1 MDLTASAALN
11 YTMPNM
17 FSQLVGAFALFTAL
31 PFAQTAP
38 SHDKQCSTAR
48 TEHKRRLFVLT
59 DISNEPDDQMSLVRL
74 LTYANEID
82 IQGISVTTSTWMP
95 DKIDYESVVGVLD
108 GYKKVVNNL
117 NANVPSYAPYP
128 SYKYLLDRVHKGH
141 PVYGR
146 KSLNMSLSD
155 GAKALVKVA
164 DKASVGDPLTVSV
177 WGGSAILAE
186 ALQHVSRTRSED
198 AVDAFVEKLRVY
210 AISDQDDTGIWIR
223 LRYPQLFYVVSLHGF
238 SEYTVA
244 AWNGISGEEY
254 RNFDH
259 GGPDSSIVSN
269 DWLEKNI
276 RLGPLGSHYL
286 NWSFIMEGDTPA
298 FLPLVQN
305 GLGDVNHP
313 EWGSWGGRYTLL
325 DHTNQSRVYADT
337 SDYVVGANGKAFTS
351 KFATIWRWRKDY
363 QFDFAARMKW
373 TVNSKYSENNH
384 QPVAIVN
391 GSCGTAPLKLKY
403 KPGSSIVLDAS
414 NSWDP
419 DGDDLTYDWFH
430 YREPGGAYGRGLEG
444 FDPSLKMKPVLTPK
458 SPNVNITS
466 IKDNRSIVKLETA
479 KSLNDYHKTQ
489 KKFYWLSCI
498 QKNGKTY
505 VYTAPKIEGTWT
517 KASTISNYCLYDAGL
532 LIDDDDSIY
541 VSSGQWTPNGAKS
554 QTWISKLDKN
564 LQVEKQETVFKS
576 NQELGYIEGSRFY
589 KINGTYFLWLT
600 NPGGP
605 YDSWHRV
612 LKNNGKPIKGSG
624 SPHQGAFV
632 ETPEGDYYPQ
642 SNVTIELNYSSMVD
656 GDRAGLVS
664 LRYDAGWI
672 GIAKDGSSITLQIV
686 DNAAID
692 PDNSF
697 VTTSKGNLI
706 ASKSISGS
714 KIWLRYQIST
724 VSPNRSTFLYST
736 DRKTFVKFGQDH
748 ITKQGGRNVLGRLL
762 ANVYWRTANY
772 ISVSH
777 ADYRRTPD
785 IEKLR
790 PRPYS
795 DGLSHEG
802 LVNLKSEHCIAG
814 DIVIHCTGF
823 DKGDDEFEPSL
834 RCELGL
840 EYDPKEFSRWIMLDE
855 KADRTVDDLLPY
867 LRDAPSQYGD
877 CNVTKRTRHGPNR
890 HYRRLVMLGWRDL
903 PAREEME
910 VEAGNLNACTR
921 KRYLEQGKK
930 HSYFIYDYIAY
941 IDTPMKDLGLN
952 PFRKSNVF
960 KEWFVRYKPSDYKTI
975 LDEYL
980 SLRRHRQE
988 IEGAKGENG
997 KAA

>member
-1 MDLTASAALN
+1 MDLASSATLN

-17 FSQLVGAFALFTAL
+17 FSQLVGAFALFTVL
-31 PFAQTAP
+31 PFTQAAP

-117 NANVPSYAPYP
+117 NANVPSHAPYP

-155 GAKALVKVA
+155 GAKALVKAA
-164 DKASVGDPLTVSV
+164 DKASVGDPLTVSI
-177 WGGSAILAE
+177 WGGPAILAE

-198 AVDAFVEKLRVY
+198 AVDAFVERLRVY

-269 DWLEKNI
+269 DWLEENI

-351 KFATIWRWRKDY
+351 KFATIWRWRQDY

-444 FDPSLKMKPVLTPK
+444 FEPSLKMKPVLTPK

-466 IKDNRSIVKLETA
+466 IKEDGSIVKLETA
-479 KSLNDYHKTQ
+479 KSLNDT
-489 KKFYWLSCI
+489 
-498 QKNGKTY
+498 
-505 VYTAPKIEGTWT
+505 
-517 KASTISNYCLYDAGL
+517 
-532 LIDDDDSIY
+532 
-541 VSSGQWTPNGAKS
+541 
-554 QTWISKLDKN
+554 
-564 LQVEKQETVFKS
+564 
-576 NQELGYIEGSRFY
+576 
-589 KINGTYFLWLT
+589 
-600 NPGGP
+600 
-605 YDSWHRV
+605 
-612 LKNNGKPIKGSG
+612 
-624 SPHQGAFV
+624 
-632 ETPEGDYYPQ
+632 
-642 SNVTIELNYSSMVD
+642 M
-656 GDRAGLVS
+656 
-664 LRYDAGWI
+664 
-672 GIAKDGSSITLQIV
+672 
-686 DNAAID
+686 
-692 PDNSF
+692 
-697 VTTSKGNLI
+697 
-706 ASKSISGS
+706 
-714 KIWLRYQIST
+714 
-724 VSPNRSTFLYST
+724 
-736 DRKTFVKFGQDH
+736 H
-748 ITKQGGRNVLGRLL
+748 IIL
-762 ANVYWRTANY
+762 A
-772 ISVSH
+772 
-777 ADYRRTPD
+777 
-785 IEKLR
+785 
-790 PRPYS
+790 
-795 DGLSHEG
+795 
-802 LVNLKSEHCIAG
+802 
-814 DIVIHCTGF
+814 
-823 DKGDDEFEPSL
+823 
-834 RCELGL
+834 
-840 EYDPKEFSRWIMLDE
+840 
-855 KADRTVDDLLPY
+855 
-867 LRDAPSQYGD
+867 LRDATEKPLA
-877 CNVTKRTRHGPNR
+877 T
-890 HYRRLVMLGWRDL
+890 YRRIIL
-903 PAREEME
+903 
-910 VEAGNLNACTR
+910 EA
-921 KRYLEQGKK
+921 K
-930 HSYFIYDYIAY
+930 
-941 IDTPMKDLGLN
+941 
-952 PFRKSNVF
+952 
-960 KEWFVRYKPSDYKTI
+960 
-975 LDEYL
+975 
-980 SLRRHRQE
+980 
-988 IEGAKGENG
+988 
-997 KAA
+997 